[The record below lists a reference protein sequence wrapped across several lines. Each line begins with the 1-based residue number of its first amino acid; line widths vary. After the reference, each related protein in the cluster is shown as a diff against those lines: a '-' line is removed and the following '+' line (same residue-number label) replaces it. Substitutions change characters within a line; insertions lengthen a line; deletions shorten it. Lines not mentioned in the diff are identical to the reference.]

1 MDGCSSLNVKAFTK
15 ILKKFVK
22 VLDLP
27 FTQNPDT
34 HTLTLCCAVC
44 TKPRNS
50 FSAFQQVSE
59 QHRKGD
65 LFSEKVKRS
74 PFSSSDKVY
83 HTSS

>member
-1 MDGCSSLNVKAFTK
+1 MQ
-15 ILKKFVK
+15 
-22 VLDLP
+22 LP
-27 FTQNPDT
+27 QREGFHQNTEEIRQGAGSALHPESRYPHAD
-34 HTLTLCCAVC
+34 AVC

-83 HTSS
+83 HT